1 MSDQSTAIRAGIAT
15 SLGSIANLQVS
26 PYLLAQPTP
35 PFAYVTEGEIEY
47 DEAMGGGLD
56 LLEFLIIVG
65 VPFTTDEGSQ
75 IAMDAL
81 RDPLTGVKHY
91 VDVDDTDGA
100 SWCDWCRV
108 MKASKPA
115 PRQIEGGPMVLTC
128 EFTVEVGAP
137 RTL

>member
-1 MSDQSTAIRAGIAT
+1 MSDQSTAIRSGIAT

-56 LLEFLIIVG
+56 MLEFLVIVG

-91 VDVDDTDGA
+91 VETDETLGG
-100 SWCDWCRV
+100 SCHYCRV
-108 MKASKPA
+108 TKASKPI